1 MALRLRTPIPMLWPL
16 LAFTALI
23 VVAWIA
29 VLVWLSR
36 GFRRGWLLRDE
47 APPTPPRRDLKL

>member
-1 MALRLRTPIPMLWPL
+1 MLWPL

-29 VLVWLSR
+29 ALVWLSR

-47 APPTPPRRDLKL
+47 APPTPPKRDLKL